1 MRITKEEK
9 LILFKRLMQ
18 DNPDYGQYH
27 WAHASIE
34 LTRETEAEFTH
45 LKEIIKA
52 YKTFLNAWEE
62 EN

>member
-34 LTRETEAEFTH
+34 LTRETEA
-45 LKEIIKA
+45 
-52 YKTFLNAWEE
+52 
-62 EN
+62 